1 MTKRGSKGLADG
13 LKEPEEIALTWRRDK
28 LGDGIQLDAE
38 CTSVSRR
45 CRNGWGVQLGDA
57 WLTKDI
63 TTVAIEC
70 HEMTD
75 DTYIGVVGR
84 NYNPQDWNGNL
95 SESKHAVVLHAATG
109 RVYHKGSETSFVLRP
124 LTSGARLIMTIDMQ
138 TRELT
143 LELKASGAAD
153 DAKAESTLMLEDI
166 QADRQTLTL
175 TLILTLTT
183 DPIPDP
189 YHCLYCQAEVA
200 VCVCLGPGDQNLR
213 IAGCVR
219 SKPEFKLL
227 GKRVK
232 DFWDEENIVPPLQV
246 RAELAALPYG
256 HPPSH
261 PFTTRLTAERRCHA
275 PLPCC
280 IPLLTQANEGK
291 CDNDPQS
298 LARKMQ
304 EELKKVTGFLE

>member
-1 MTKRGSKGLADG
+1 MTGRRTGTGGLADG
-13 LKEPEEIALTWRRDK
+13 LKEPEDVALTWRRDQ

-45 CRNGWGVQLGDA
+45 CRHGWGVQLADA

-124 LTSGARLIMTIDMQ
+124 LTSGARLVMTIDMQ
-138 TRELT
+138 TRELL

-153 DAKAESTLMLEDI
+153 NARAESTLLLEDI
-166 QADRQTLTL
+166 QVGERETPSQ
-175 TLILTLTT
+175 
-183 DPIPDP
+183 P
-189 YHCLYCQAEVA
+189 CL
-200 VCVCLGPGDQNLR
+200 
-213 IAGCVR
+213 
-219 SKPEFKLL
+219 
-227 GKRVK
+227 
-232 DFWDEENIVPPLQV
+232 
-246 RAELAALPYG
+246 
-256 HPPSH
+256 
-261 PFTTRLTAERRCHA
+261 
-275 PLPCC
+275 
-280 IPLLTQANEGK
+280 
-291 CDNDPQS
+291 
-298 LARKMQ
+298 
-304 EELKKVTGFLE
+304 

>member
-1 MTKRGSKGLADG
+1 MCGVPRGSRVNHSRVGLMKGLRWMRPLGSPPPALQYTGPASTPWPQTGTKRRTAMTKRGTNGLADG
-13 LKEPEEIALTWRRDK
+13 LKEPEEIALTWRQDK

-45 CRNGWGVQLGDA
+45 CRNGWGVQLSDG

-95 SESKHAVVLHAATG
+95 AESKHAVVLHAATG

-143 LELKASGAAD
+143 LELKSSGTAD
-153 DAKAESTLMLEDI
+153 DAPAESTLLLEDI
-166 QADRQTLTL
+166 QA
-175 TLILTLTT
+175 
-183 DPIPDP
+183 
-189 YHCLYCQAEVA
+189 EVA
-200 VCVCLGPGDQNLR
+200 ACVCLGPGEQNLR

-232 DFWDEENIVPPLQV
+232 DFWDEENIVPPLQ
-246 RAELAALPYG
+246 
-256 HPPSH
+256 
-261 PFTTRLTAERRCHA
+261 
-275 PLPCC
+275 
-280 IPLLTQANEGK
+280 ANEGK
-291 CDNDPQS
+291 CDDDPQS

-304 EELKKVTGFLE
+304 ENLKKVAGFLE